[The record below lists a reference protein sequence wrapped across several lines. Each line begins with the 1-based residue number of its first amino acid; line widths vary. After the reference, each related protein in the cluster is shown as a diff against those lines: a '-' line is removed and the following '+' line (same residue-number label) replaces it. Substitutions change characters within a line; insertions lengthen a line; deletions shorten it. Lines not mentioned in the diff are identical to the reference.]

1 MKKCTALFI
10 ILEEECKLK
19 LHLWHFVYLYG
30 WQKKS
35 QSLTHFIAETEKTL
49 LHISFGNINWYNP

>member
-1 MKKCTALFI
+1 MYNLIYNIRRGMQIKTAHMTL
-10 ILEEECKLK
+10 
-19 LHLWHFVYLYG
+19 FVYLYG

-35 QSLTHFIAETEKTL
+35 QSLTHFIAETVKTL